1 MISSSPTALTVQFR
15 GVRGSTP
22 SPARETT
29 RYGGNTSC
37 VVVRSRDELL
47 ILDAGT
53 GIRSL
58 GDDLAKLF
66 GAHPINANLLISH
79 THWDHIQGL
88 PFFAPAYSPH
98 NHIRV
103 IGPNGRGAML
113 ERALK
118 NQMSPMHFPV
128 GLDQMR
134 GLTGVEELVSDH
146 THLGN
151 FSISVIPLN
160 HPGGCAGF
168 RIGVNGTAIGYLPD
182 HEPYQSDRSGMPS
195 GINPHRKALV
205 DFVRDLDLLILDTQ
219 YTEVE
224 YENRIGWG
232 HGSLPESVALAVEAG
247 VRRLA
252 LFHHDPSHNDHQIDQ
267 MVEAAQTQAVGSPLI
282 VQGAAENETI
292 TFAATVSPVIEPRQ
306 QDFIKIA
313 AG

>member
-1 MISSSPTALTVQFR
+1 
-15 GVRGSTP
+15 
-22 SPARETT
+22 
-29 RYGGNTSC
+29 
-37 VVVRSRDELL
+37 
-47 ILDAGT
+47 
-53 GIRSL
+53 
-58 GDDLAKLF
+58 LAKLF
-66 GAHPINANLLISH
+66 GARPINANLLISH

-252 LFHHDPSHNDHQIDQ
+252 LFHHDPSHDDHQIDQ
-267 MVEAAQTQAVGSPLI
+267 MVEAAQTQAGGSPLI
-282 VQGAAENETI
+282 VQGAAENQTI
-292 TFAATVSPVIEPRQ
+292 TLAATVSPAIEPRQ

>member
-1 MISSSPTALTVQFR
+1 
-15 GVRGSTP
+15 
-22 SPARETT
+22 
-29 RYGGNTSC
+29 
-37 VVVRSRDELL
+37 VRSGDELL

-58 GDDLAKLF
+58 GDDLARLF
-66 GAHPINANLLISH
+66 GARPINANLLISH

-103 IGPNGRGAML
+103 IAPNGCGAKL
-113 ERALK
+113 KRALK
-118 NQMSPMHFPV
+118 NQMRPMHFPV
-128 GLDQMR
+128 GLDQMQ
-134 GLTGVEELVSDH
+134 GLTGVDELASDH

-182 HEPYQSDRSGMPS
+182 HEPYQRDRSGMPG
-195 GINPHRKALV
+195 GINPRRKALV

-252 LFHHDPSHNDHQIDQ
+252 LFHHDPSHDDNQIDQ
-267 MVEAAQTQAVGSPLI
+267 MVEAAQIQAGEVHLL

-292 TFAATVSPVIEPRQ
+292 TPGATILPAIEPRR

>member
-22 SPARETT
+22 SPARETV

-37 VVVRSRDELL
+37 VVVRSGDELL

-66 GAHPINANLLISH
+66 GARPINANLLISH

-98 NHIRV
+98 NHIRI

-134 GLTGVEELVSDH
+134 GLTEVEELVSDH

-195 GINPHRKALV
+195 GINPSRKALV

-224 YENRIGWG
+224 YQNRIGWG
-232 HGSLPESVALAVEAG
+232 HGSLPDSVALAVEAG

-252 LFHHDPSHNDHQIDQ
+252 LFHHDPSHDDHQIDQ
-267 MVEAAQTQAVGSPLI
+267 MVEAAQTQAGGSPLI

-292 TFAATVSPVIEPRQ
+292 TLGATIFPPIEPRRE
-306 QDFIKIA
+306 DFIKIA

>member
-22 SPARETT
+22 SPARETV

-37 VVVRSRDELL
+37 VVVRSGDELL

-58 GDDLAKLF
+58 GDDLAKLL
-66 GAHPINANLLISH
+66 GARPINANLLISH

-98 NHIRV
+98 NHIR
-103 IGPNGRGAML
+103 IIAPNGRGAML

-195 GINPHRKALV
+195 GINPSRKALV

-224 YENRIGWG
+224 YQNRIGWG

-252 LFHHDPSHNDHQIDQ
+252 LFHHDPSHDDHQIDQ
-267 MVEAAQTQAVGSPLI
+267 MVEAAQTQAGGSPLI

-292 TFAATVSPVIEPRQ
+292 TLGATIFPPIEPRRE
-306 QDFIKIA
+306 DFIKIA

>member
-1 MISSSPTALTVQFR
+1 MISSGPTALTVQFR

-22 SPARETT
+22 SPARETV

-37 VVVRSRDELL
+37 VVVRYGDELL

-58 GDDLAKLF
+58 GDDVARLF
-66 GAHPINANLLISH
+66 GARPINANLLISH

-103 IGPNGRGAML
+103 IAPNGCGDKL
-113 ERALK
+113 KRALK
-118 NQMSPMHFPV
+118 NQMSPAHFPV

-134 GLTGVEELVSDH
+134 GLTDVDELASDH

-151 FSISVIPLN
+151 FSISVFPLN

-182 HEPYQSDRSGMPS
+182 HEPYQTDRSGMPG
-195 GINPHRKALV
+195 GINPRRKALV

-252 LFHHDPSHNDHQIDQ
+252 LFHHDPSHGDNQIDQ
-267 MVEAAQTQAVGSPLI
+267 MVEAAQLQAGESPLI

-292 TFAATVSPVIEPRQ
+292 TLGATVSPATEPRQ

>member
-22 SPARETT
+22 SPARETV

-37 VVVRSRDELL
+37 VVVRSGDELL

-66 GAHPINANLLISH
+66 GARPINANLLISH

-98 NHIRV
+98 NHIRI

-195 GINPHRKALV
+195 GINPSRKALV

-224 YENRIGWG
+224 YQNRFGWC
-232 HGSLPESVALAVEAG
+232 HGSLPDSVALAVEAG

-252 LFHHDPSHNDHQIDQ
+252 LFHHDPSHDDHQIDQ
-267 MVEAAQTQAVGSPLI
+267 MVEAAQTQAGGSPLI

-292 TFAATVSPVIEPRQ
+292 TLGATIFPPIEPRRE
-306 QDFIKIA
+306 DFIKIA

>member
-22 SPARETT
+22 SPARETV

-37 VVVRSRDELL
+37 VVVRSGDELL

-66 GAHPINANLLISH
+66 GARPINANLLISH

-98 NHIRV
+98 NHIRI

-195 GINPHRKALV
+195 GINPSRKALV

-224 YENRIGWG
+224 YQNRIGWG

-252 LFHHDPSHNDHQIDQ
+252 LFHHDPSHDDHQIDQ
-267 MVEAAQTQAVGSPLI
+267 MVEAAQTQAGGSPLI

-292 TFAATVSPVIEPRQ
+292 TLGATIFPPIEPRRE
-306 QDFIKIA
+306 DFIKIA

>member
-22 SPARETT
+22 SPARETV

-37 VVVRSRDELL
+37 VVVRSGDELL

-66 GAHPINANLLISH
+66 GARPINANLLISH

-98 NHIRV
+98 NHIRI

-146 THLGN
+146 TYLGN

-195 GINPHRKALV
+195 GINPSRKALV

-224 YENRIGWG
+224 YQNRIGWG

-252 LFHHDPSHNDHQIDQ
+252 LFHHDPSHDDHQIDQ
-267 MVEAAQTQAVGSPLI
+267 MVEAAQTQAGGSPLI

-292 TFAATVSPVIEPRQ
+292 TLGATIFPPIEPRRE
-306 QDFIKIA
+306 DFIKIA